1 MNFLADITDSPNYYQ
16 TPSTIDKL
24 IVDYFQSFN
33 EIGMFMLIF
42 ASILAAA
49 IFAGIIGFERE
60 YHGHSAGLRTHML
73 VAVGSAVIMIISIWG
88 FPGWQVSRDPARL
101 AAQVISGIGF
111 LGAGTIIQTGTDIKG
126 LTTATTLWIVMSI
139 GLAAGAGQFTI
150 ALLATVFTIL
160 ILVTLRKIEHLAN
173 KRQPKVTVVVS
184 TDSSILRDLHII
196 ASRFGINIRDIQ
208 SQMISIG
215 AEKFLRV
222 TFSISYASRSTTTAF
237 TEEIKDQIKPL
248 ELRVSSEA

>member
-1 MNFLADITDSPNYYQ
+1 MNFLVDITDSPNFYQ

-24 IVDYFQSFN
+24 IIDWFQSFN
-33 EIGMFMLIF
+33 EVGMFLLAF

-49 IFAGIIGFERE
+49 IFAGIVGFERE

-73 VAVGSAVIMIISIWG
+73 VAVGSAVIMVVSIWG
-88 FPGWQVSRDPARL
+88 FPNWEMSRDPARL

-139 GLAAGAGQFTI
+139 GLAAGAGQFTV
-150 ALLATVFTIL
+150 ALLATIFTIL
-160 ILVTLRKIEHLAN
+160 ILVSLRKIEHLAN
-173 KRQPKVTVVVS
+173 KRQPKVTVVVP

-208 SQMISIG
+208 SQMITIG

-222 TFSISYASRSTTTAF
+222 TFNISYASRSTTTAF

-248 ELRVSSEA
+248 ELRVSSES

>member
-1 MNFLADITDSPNYYQ
+1 MNALIDVYQ

-24 IVDYFQSFN
+24 IIDWFISLN
-33 EIGMFMLIF
+33 EVGMFLL
-42 ASILAAA
+42 ALTCILAAA

-73 VAVGSAVIMIISIWG
+73 VAVGSALIMIISIWG
-88 FPGWQVSRDPARL
+88 FPNWEISRDPGRL
-101 AAQVISGIGF
+101 SAQVISGIGF

-126 LTTATTLWIVMSI
+126 LTTATTLWIVMAI

-150 ALLATVFTIL
+150 SLMGTIFTIL

-173 KRQPKVTVVVS
+173 RRAPKVTVVVP

-208 SQMISIG
+208 SQMITIG
-215 AEKFLRV
+215 AGSFLRV
-222 TFSISYASRSTTTAF
+222 TFNISYASRSTTTAF

-248 ELRVSSEA
+248 ELRVSSEN

>member
-1 MNFLADITDSPNYYQ
+1 MNFFADVSNGLS
-16 TPSTIDKL
+16 TPSTVDKFIIDWFISKGEL
-24 IVDYFQSFN
+24 
-33 EIGMFMLIF
+33 GMLLLIF
-42 ASILAAA
+42 LSILAAA
-49 IFAGIIGFERE
+49 VFAGIIGFERE
-60 YHGHSAGLRTHML
+60 YHGHAAGLRTHML
-73 VAVGSAVIMIISIWG
+73 VAVGSAVIMTISIWG
-88 FPGWQVSRDPARL
+88 FPDWQGTRDPARL

-150 ALLATVFTIL
+150 ALLATFFTIL
-160 ILVTLRKIEHLAN
+160 VLVTLRKIEHLAN
-173 KRQPKVTVVVS
+173 RRSPKVTVVVP
-184 TDSSILRDLHII
+184 TDSSILRDIHII

-215 AEKFLRV
+215 TESFLRV
-222 TFSISYASRSTTTAF
+222 SFSISYASRSTTTAF

>member
-1 MNFLADITDSPNYYQ
+1 MNFLVDITDSPNFYQ

-24 IVDYFQSFN
+24 IIDWFQSFN
-33 EIGMFMLIF
+33 EVGMFLLAF

-73 VAVGSAVIMIISIWG
+73 VAVGSAVIMVVSIWG
-88 FPGWQVSRDPARL
+88 FPNWEMSRDPSRL

-139 GLAAGAGQFTI
+139 GLAAGAGQFTV
-150 ALLATVFTIL
+150 ALLATIFTIL
-160 ILVTLRKIEHLAN
+160 ILVSLRKIEHLAN
-173 KRQPKVTVVVS
+173 KRQPKVTVVVP

-208 SQMISIG
+208 SQMITIG

-222 TFSISYASRSTTTAF
+222 TFNISYASRSTTTAF

-248 ELRVSSEA
+248 ELRVSSES

>member
-1 MNFLADITDSPNYYQ
+1 MNFFADVSNGLS
-16 TPSTIDKL
+16 TPSTVDKFIIDWFISKGEL
-24 IVDYFQSFN
+24 
-33 EIGMFMLIF
+33 GMLLLIF
-42 ASILAAA
+42 LSILAAA
-49 IFAGIIGFERE
+49 VFAGIIGFERE
-60 YHGHSAGLRTHML
+60 YHGHAAGLRTHML
-73 VAVGSAVIMIISIWG
+73 VAVGSAVIMTISIWG
-88 FPGWQVSRDPARL
+88 FPDWQGTRDPARL

-150 ALLATVFTIL
+150 ALLGTFFTIL
-160 ILVTLRKIEHLAN
+160 VLVTLRKIEHLAN
-173 KRQPKVTVVVS
+173 RRSPKVTVVVP
-184 TDSSILRDLHII
+184 TDSSILRDIHII

-215 AEKFLRV
+215 TESFLRV
-222 TFSISYASRSTTTAF
+222 SFSISYASRSTTTAF

>member
-1 MNFLADITDSPNYYQ
+1 MNFLVDFTESPSYYQ

-24 IVDYFQSFN
+24 IIEWFSSQG
-33 EIGMFMLIF
+33 ELGMFFLVF
-42 ASILAAA
+42 ACILAAA
-49 IFAGIIGFERE
+49 LFAGIIGFERE

-73 VAVGSAVIMIISIWG
+73 VAVGSAVLMVVSIWG
-88 FPGWQVSRDPARL
+88 FPTWEMVRDPARL
-101 AAQVISGIGF
+101 SAQVISGIGF

-150 ALLATVFTIL
+150 AAVATVFTFL
-160 ILVTLRKIEHLAN
+160 ILVSLRKIEHLAN
-173 KRQPKVTVVVS
+173 KRAPKVTVVVP

-208 SQMISIG
+208 SQMITIG
-215 AEKFLRV
+215 SDRFLRV
-222 TFSISYASRSTTTAF
+222 TFNISYASRSTTTAF

-248 ELRVSSEA
+248 ELRVSSET

>member
-1 MNFLADITDSPNYYQ
+1 MNFLVDITDSPNFYQ

-24 IVDYFQSFN
+24 IIDWFQSFN
-33 EIGMFMLIF
+33 EVGMFLLAF

-73 VAVGSAVIMIISIWG
+73 VAVGSAVIMVVSIWG
-88 FPGWQVSRDPARL
+88 FPNWEMSRDPARL

-150 ALLATVFTIL
+150 ALLATIFTIL
-160 ILVTLRKIEHLAN
+160 ILVSLRKIEHLAN
-173 KRQPKVTVVVS
+173 KRQPKVTVVVP

-208 SQMISIG
+208 SQMITIG

-222 TFSISYASRSTTTAF
+222 TFNISYASRSTTTAF

-248 ELRVSSEA
+248 ELRVSSES

>member
-1 MNFLADITDSPNYYQ
+1 MNFLVDITDSPNFYQ

-24 IVDYFQSFN
+24 IIDWFQSFN
-33 EIGMFMLIF
+33 EVGMFLLAF

-73 VAVGSAVIMIISIWG
+73 VAVGSAVIMVVSIWG
-88 FPGWQVSRDPARL
+88 FPNWEMSRDPARL

-139 GLAAGAGQFTI
+139 GLAAGAGQFTV
-150 ALLATVFTIL
+150 ALLGTIFTIL
-160 ILVTLRKIEHLAN
+160 ILVSLRKIEHLAN
-173 KRQPKVTVVVS
+173 KRQPKVTVVVP

-208 SQMISIG
+208 SQMITIG

-222 TFSISYASRSTTTAF
+222 TFNISYASRSTTTAF

-248 ELRVSSEA
+248 ELRVSSES

>member
-1 MNFLADITDSPNYYQ
+1 MNFFSDITQSDNFYE

-24 IVDYFQSFN
+24 IIDWFAGMN
-33 EIGMFMLIF
+33 EFGMLLLIF
-42 ASILAAA
+42 FSILAAA

-73 VAVGSAVIMIISIWG
+73 VAVGSAVIMTVSIWG
-88 FPGWQVSRDPARL
+88 FPNWQMSRDPARL

-150 ALLATVFTIL
+150 ALIATIFTIL

-173 KRQPKVTVVVS
+173 RRAPKVTVVVP

-208 SQMISIG
+208 SQMIAIG
-215 AEKFLRV
+215 AETFLRV
-222 TFSISYASRSTTTAF
+222 TFNTSYASRSTTTAF
-237 TEEIKDQIKPL
+237 TEEIKDHIKPL
-248 ELRVSSEA
+248 ELRVSSES

>member
-1 MNFLADITDSPNYYQ
+1 M
-16 TPSTIDKL
+16 
-24 IVDYFQSFN
+24 V
-33 EIGMFMLIF
+33 
-42 ASILAAA
+42 
-49 IFAGIIGFERE
+49 
-60 YHGHSAGLRTHML
+60 
-73 VAVGSAVIMIISIWG
+73 VSIWG
-88 FPGWQVSRDPARL
+88 FPNWEMTRDPARL

-139 GLAAGAGQFTI
+139 GLAAGAGQFTV
-150 ALLATVFTIL
+150 ALLATIFTIL
-160 ILVTLRKIEHLAN
+160 ILVSLRKIEHLAN
-173 KRQPKVTVVVS
+173 KRQPKVTVVVP

-208 SQMISIG
+208 SQMITIG

-222 TFSISYASRSTTTAF
+222 TFNISYASRSTTTAF

-248 ELRVSSEA
+248 ELRVSSES

>member
-1 MNFLADITDSPNYYQ
+1 MNFLADITDSPNFYQ

-24 IVDYFQSFN
+24 IIDWFQSFN
-33 EIGMFMLIF
+33 EVGMFLLAF

-73 VAVGSAVIMIISIWG
+73 VAVGSAVIMVVSICG
-88 FPGWQVSRDPARL
+88 FPNWEMSRDPSRL

-139 GLAAGAGQFTI
+139 GLAAGAGQFTV
-150 ALLATVFTIL
+150 ALLATIFTIL
-160 ILVTLRKIEHLAN
+160 ILVSLRKIEHLAN
-173 KRQPKVTVVVS
+173 KRQPKVTVVVP

-208 SQMISIG
+208 SQMITIG

-222 TFSISYASRSTTTAF
+222 TFNISYASRSTTTAF

-248 ELRVSSEA
+248 ELRVSSES